1 LQNLYKFLFSSA
13 RNNQCLSDW
22 IENFF
27 AIFFARIVFICNF
40 AADSDSP
47 KGWRVENLLEKGRL
61 RTLSS
66 DVESRK
72 FTSQEDAQLKRPH
85 WVYCTMLFIC
95 ELRQYFSAW
104 AIELL
109 ILGEA
114 MREPYIGI
122 SEVEHPRLSV

>member
-1 LQNLYKFLFSSA
+1 M
-13 RNNQCLSDW
+13 
-22 IENFF
+22 
-27 AIFFARIVFICNF
+27 V
-40 AADSDSP
+40 
-47 KGWRVENLLEKGRL
+47 KGRL

-72 FTSQEDAQLKRPH
+72 FTSQEDTQQERPL
-85 WVYCTMLFIC
+85 WVYCTQPTLQG
-95 ELRQYFSAW
+95 LRQYISAW

-122 SEVEHPRLSV
+122 GEVEHPRLSV